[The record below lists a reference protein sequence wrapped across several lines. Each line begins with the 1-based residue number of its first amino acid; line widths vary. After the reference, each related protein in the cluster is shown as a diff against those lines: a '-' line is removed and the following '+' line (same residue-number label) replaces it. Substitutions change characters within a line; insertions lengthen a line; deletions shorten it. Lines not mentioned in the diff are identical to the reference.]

1 MKRVLRAAAL
11 LCVVLVTAF
20 AIDCARHKA
29 TGAGPW
35 RIEQSRAP
43 RVTIHD
49 GAVVVHDARRF
60 VWRGENEFDAA
71 WTDATYDLGKLDRC
85 ALYVVPLNAS
95 GSIAHAF
102 VSFGFGPD
110 DWLAV
115 SVEARRKP
123 GVDYRIWGA
132 LRHHYELMYVI
143 GDERDVVG
151 KRAWGEKSTVYCYP
165 VKVSVAAL
173 RRFFLATMN
182 RAEEVAA
189 NPESYGMFTNTCAT
203 NVVLNAQRAGSA
215 VRLNLDI
222 LLSGRVDR
230 LAYTMGVLDTDLSF
244 EDAREAARVDEKLR
258 ALHDSWP
265 AGFAGVV
272 HRPLTR

>member
-1 MKRVLRAAAL
+1 VRAIAIV
-11 LCVVLVTAF
+11 CVVFVAVF
-20 AIDCARHKA
+20 AIDCARHRA

-43 RVTIHD
+43 RVAIHD
-49 GAVVVHDARRF
+49 GRVAIHDARRF
-60 VWRGENEFDAA
+60 VWKSEREFDPA
-71 WTDATYDLGKLDRC
+71 WSDATYDLSKLDRM

-95 GSIAHAF
+95 GSTAHAF

-115 SVEARRKP
+115 SVEARRRP
-123 GVDYRIWGA
+123 GVDYKIWAA
-132 LRHHYELMYVI
+132 LRHHFELIYVI
-143 GDERDVVG
+143 GDERDIVG
-151 KRAWGEKSTVYCYP
+151 KRAWGERATVYCYP
-165 VKVSVAAL
+165 VKVSVPAL

-182 RAEEVAA
+182 RAEEVAVD
-189 NPESYGMFTNTCAT
+189 PESYGLFTNTCAT

-222 LLSGRVDR
+222 LMSGRVDR
-230 LAYTMGVLDTDLSF
+230 LAYTMGVLDTDRPF
-244 EDAREAARVDEKLR
+244 DQTRAASRVDEKLR

-265 AGFAGVV
+265 EGFAGVV
-272 HRPLTR
+272 HGPLPR